1 MSYVVT
7 FTHRQSLCYGRKR
20 NITYSNKNRI
30 VFLLALLIILFS
42 VLYTI
47 QVNSVATRGYTIQK
61 HKSEVVKLQSES
73 KNLELR
79 LSEIRSL
86 GFLEEKVKGLNMVKI
101 GKVEYLLPISQ
112 VAAR

>member
-1 MSYVVT
+1 MSYSASIT
-7 FTHRQSLCYGRKR
+7 QRSFISSRRQESALVKSRSL
-20 NITYSNKNRI
+20 I

-42 VLYTI
+42 ILYII
-47 QVNSVATRGYTIQK
+47 QANSVATRGYTIQK

-86 GFLEEKVKGLNMVKI
+86 GFLEEKIKSLNMVKI